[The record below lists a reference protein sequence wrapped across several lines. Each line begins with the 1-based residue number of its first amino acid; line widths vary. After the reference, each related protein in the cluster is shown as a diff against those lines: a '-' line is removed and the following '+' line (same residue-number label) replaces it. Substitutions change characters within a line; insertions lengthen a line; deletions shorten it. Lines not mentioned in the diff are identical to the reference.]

1 MRHGTTKRAPHVQNR
16 NNLNKKI
23 NAEVLDYNPNQKI
36 IIPKP
41 TLNEWMAGW
50 IYRQGQRDIFHTLKF
65 HVIFM

>member
-41 TLNEWMAGW
+41 TLNLGGGEW
-50 IYRQGQRDIFHTLKF
+50 RT
-65 HVIFM
+65 

>member
-1 MRHGTTKRAPHVQNR
+1 MGHGTTKRAPHVHNR
-16 NNLNKKI
+16 NDLNKKTDG
-23 NAEVLDYNPNQKI
+23 EVLDYNPNQKI

-50 IYRQGQRDIFHTLKF
+50 TYRPRRGDIFHAPKF